1 MTMLELCPER
11 TLEKH
16 IVSTVLS
23 GREVTPGFPA
33 TAWLANF
40 RRRFATKNGFYK
52 ALWTL
57 DLPSASHQ
65 NKAKHAE
72 TRLITLNHGKVSPP
86 CVLPPSYLVQNQ
98 RPSYLIVP
106 NRSLEGGVPFSHR
119 LPPASA
125 RPFRIYGPRTTDYG
139 LLPKYQLPSRG
150 SLIVCWAFPVYRAE
164 AKRRRASS
172 GRETVLYR
180 SRVGGGPVASK
191 PQRRRATKTL
201 KTIPCSAGCSV
212 AAVCDRRKN

>member
-1 MTMLELCPER
+1 M
-11 TLEKH
+11 
-16 IVSTVLS
+16 
-23 GREVTPGFPA
+23 TPGFPA
-33 TAWLANF
+33 IAWLANF

-57 DLPSASHQ
+57 DLPSAPHQ
-65 NKAKHAE
+65 IKAKHTE
-72 TRLITLNHGKVSPP
+72 SHQITLNHGKQVPMRLSQS
-86 CVLPPSYLVQNQ
+86 SYPLQNQ
-98 RPSYLIVP
+98 RPSCLIVP

-150 SLIVCWAFPVYRAE
+150 SLIVCWAFPVYCAE
-164 AKRRRASS
+164 AKRRRASP

-180 SRVGGGPVASK
+180 SRVGGGPVAAK